1 MGIVDALIDT
11 AACLTLATSAIVTGQ
26 AGNTCDSVPTALTSS
41 GLVQGFTED
50 GTGNYVYLGIPFA
63 DSTADGNRW
72 KPPLSPATSWDL
84 FNATEYGS
92 TCAQASVSSTLT
104 AQGEDCLNLN
114 IWTPANGTNLP
125 VFVYIYGGAMV
136 TGGSSNSQWQGS
148 NFASKDVIYV
158 NFNYR
163 ESIFG
168 APNAAEL
175 SGELNGTSQNFN
187 ILDVEAAVQWVY
199 NNIAAF
205 GGNKDHIV
213 LGGHSS
219 GSVMVDHY
227 LWNHPGTFIAGAIEM
242 SANAESGPGYA
253 PEDVGLN
260 VVKADVANSTG
271 EALVT
276 LNDLRQ
282 ISFYDIETSSF
293 NSTYNTW
300 FAPIVDNITRFQ
312 DYPGRFAAGNYP
324 KDVPLIVGNSDQEG
338 KIFSLVYSAE
348 NTDFSEWI
356 NTFDAD
362 LAHVPDEDLL
372 ASYNESDYESVSLM
386 SGASYGD
393 ARFFCPTDY
402 LLDIRASEQPTWIYR
417 WFGNYSNVLGV
428 PGMGAS
434 HGSEVPFFHGGNQCF
449 EDLEDVTEEQQA
461 LADWVNDWFVAW
473 IKNPTAGPGWDKATP
488 ASGPLAK
495 IGVPGNET
503 EVITGDTSEYNARC
517 QNLYKPNMPK
527 YPVVQDPTEI

>member
-1 MGIVDALIDT
+1 MGIVDALADS
-11 AACLTLATSAIVTGQ
+11 AACLTLATSAIVTAQ
-26 AGNTCDSVPTALTSS
+26 AGNTCDGVPTALTSS

-50 GTGNYVYLGIPFA
+50 TTGNHVFLGIPFA
-63 DSTADGNRW
+63 DSTAGGNRW
-72 KPPLSPATSWDL
+72 KPPVSPATSWDL

-92 TCAQASVSSTLT
+92 TCAQASVSSTL
-104 AQGEDCLNLN
+104 APQGEDCLNLN
-114 IWTPANGTNLP
+114 VWTPATGTNLP

-136 TGGSSNSQWQGS
+136 TGGSSNPQWQGS
-148 NFASKDVIYV
+148 NFASKDVVYV

-168 APNAAEL
+168 APNSAEL
-175 SGELNGTSQNFN
+175 ADELDGTSQNLN

-199 NNIAAF
+199 DNVAAF

-213 LGGHSS
+213 IGGHSS

-227 LWNHPGTFIAGAIEM
+227 LWNHPDTFLAGAIEM

-282 ISFYDIETSSF
+282 ASFYDIETSKF

-324 KDVPLIVGNSDQEG
+324 KDLPLIVGNSDQEG

-362 LAHVPDEDLL
+362 LAHVPDDDLL

-428 PGMGAS
+428 DGMGAS

-461 LADWVNDWFVAW
+461 LADWMNDWFVAW
-473 IKNPTAGPGWDKATP
+473 IKNPAAGPGWDKATP
-488 ASGPLAK
+488 TSGPLAK
-495 IGVPGNET
+495 VGVPGNET
-503 EVITGDTSEYNARC
+503 EVIIGDTSEYNSRC

-527 YPVVQDPTEI
+527 YPVVQDPTKL

>member
-1 MGIVDALIDT
+1 MGIVEALIDT
-11 AACLTLATSAIVTGQ
+11 AACAVLATAAIVTGH
-26 AGNTCDSVPTALTSS
+26 AGTTCEGAPAALTSS
-41 GLVQGFTED
+41 GLVTGAIEN
-50 GTGNYVYLGIPFA
+50 GTGNHVFLGIPYA
-63 DSTADGNRW
+63 DSTAGQNRW
-72 KPPLSPATSWDL
+72 KPPHSPATSWGL

-92 TCAQASVSSTLT
+92 TCAQAGISSSLA

-114 IWTPANGTNLP
+114 IWAPAHGRHLP

-175 SGELNGTSQNFN
+175 SGTSQNFN
-187 ILDVEAAVQWVY
+187 ILDVDAALKWVHD
-199 NNIAAF
+199 NIAAF
-205 GGNKDHIV
+205 GGNKNHIV
-213 LGGHSS
+213 VGGHSS

-227 LWNHPGTFIAGAIEM
+227 LWNHPDTWLAGAIEM

-253 PEDVGLN
+253 TENVGLET
-260 VVKADVANSTG
+260 VMADVANSTG
-271 EALVT
+271 KALST

-282 ISFYDIETSSF
+282 VSAYDIETSKF

-300 FAPIVDNITRFQ
+300 FSPIIDNITRFS

-324 KDVPLIVGNSDQEG
+324 KNLPLIVGNSDEEG

-348 NTDFSEWI
+348 NSDFSSWI

-362 LAHVPDEDLL
+362 LAHISDEDLL
-372 ASYNESDYESVSLM
+372 ASYNESDYDSVSLM
-386 SGASYGD
+386 SGTSYAD

-402 LLDIRASEQPTWIYR
+402 LLDVRASEQPTWAYR

-428 PGMGAS
+428 PGMGTS

-449 EDLEDVTEEQQA
+449 EDLDDVTEEQQA
-461 LADWVNDWFVAW
+461 LADWMNDWFVAW
-473 IKNPTAGPGWDKATP
+473 IKNPAAGPGWDKATP
-488 ASGPLAK
+488 NSGPLAK
-495 IGVPGNET
+495 LGVPGNET
-503 EVITGDTSEYNARC
+503 EVIIGETSEYNSRC
-517 QNLYKPNMPK
+517 QNLYNPNMPK
-527 YPVVQDPTEI
+527 YPVVQDPTKL